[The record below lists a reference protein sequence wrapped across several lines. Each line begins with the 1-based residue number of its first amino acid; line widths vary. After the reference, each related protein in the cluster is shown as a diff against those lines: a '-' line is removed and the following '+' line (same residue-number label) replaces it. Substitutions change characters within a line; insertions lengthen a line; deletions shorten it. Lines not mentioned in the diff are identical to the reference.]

1 MLKTFRLS
9 YRFCQARH
17 GTKCAMQRRMFLSEA
32 YRCEDAWSRR
42 LESPLLQKIDPAT
55 MFIELEQRYINVGKA
70 SAIDIDIFVNSI
82 ANNSY
87 VNEMLK
93 ILHNFRQSPETTNML
108 DSTHHA
114 VIRYLLQHDYIQE
127 LHDILSDRLNYG
139 IFPDN
144 FDSNLLM
151 DHFIKRQ
158 DYASAAKIA
167 TLTMLQ
173 EDTAHPITNALCIYA
188 CHKYLENPDVWK
200 KPEVPIDTS
209 KEEKVRVGYL
219 RNPYFDDHFD
229 LTDPRDLVGKTL
241 SFLGKYREDAL
252 GRTCQLRGLI
262 LYKKYEDVTKLII
275 DWLENIQDNIVYE
288 EVFELISKDNNEF
301 QDSERFQSV
310 LAQLAALKE
319 KPNLQASLTRALEDI
334 ITSAVNSYAEK
345 DISKQCQ
352 VKKIN

>member
-1 MLKTFRLS
+1 MLKTLRLS
-9 YRFCQARH
+9 HRFCQARH
-17 GTKCAMQRRMFLSEA
+17 RIKCATQRRMFLSEA
-32 YRCEDAWSRR
+32 YRCEDAWNRR
-42 LESPLLQKIDPAT
+42 LESPLLQKIDPVT

-70 SAIDIDIFVNSI
+70 SAVDIDIFVNSI
-82 ANNSY
+82 VDSSY
-87 VNEMLK
+87 INEMLK
-93 ILHNFRQSPETTNML
+93 ILYNFRQSPETTNIL

-114 VIRYLLQHDYIQE
+114 VIRYMLRHDYIQE
-127 LHDILSDRLNYG
+127 LHDVLNDRLNYG

-151 DHFIKRQ
+151 DHFIKKQ

-167 TLTMLQ
+167 ILTMLQ
-173 EDTAHPITNALCIYA
+173 EDTAHPITNALCVYA

-200 KPEVPIDTS
+200 KPEIPIDTS
-209 KEEKVRVGYL
+209 KEEKVRVAYI

-262 LYKKYEDVTKLII
+262 LYNKYEDVTKLII
-275 DWLENIQDNIVYE
+275 DWLGNMQDNIVYE
-288 EVFELISKDNNEF
+288 EVFELISKDNNEV
-301 QDSERFQSV
+301 QDSERFQPV

-319 KPNLQASLTRALEDI
+319 RPNLKASLTGALEDI
-334 ITSAVNSYAEK
+334 IISAVNDYAEK